1 MWDMVRMMVDVP
13 VKVTGEILKSRC
25 TAVMQRAFMNQGRR
39 YLEDRYPTNPKS
51 DANYLPISMIR
62 YKTYVRK
69 TVYSN
74 LGTAKLGGIPGTFPL
89 VRSFVSARQ
98 IARTTGLEDGL
109 VEGEPVW
116 PLIFYC
122 LRCGDVD
129 AALQAA
135 KKAG

>member
-1 MWDMVRMMVDVP
+1 MIN
-13 VKVTGEILKSRC
+13 ILIIDFWS
-25 TAVMQRAFMNQGRR
+25 V
-39 YLEDRYPTNPKS
+39 
-51 DANYLPISMIR
+51 R
-62 YKTYVRK
+62 YKTYIRQ

-74 LGTAKLGGIPGTFPL
+74 LGAAKLGGVPGTLPL

-98 IARTTGLEDGL
+98 ISRTTGLEDGL

-122 LRCGDVD
+122 LRCGDVN

-135 KKAG
+135 KQAGYS